1 MTPHPHT
8 GIALLLIGA
17 VLVWAIVRRAR
28 LAIGRQALHPRPLRI
43 RTFFMMLGIALLLM
57 AALHQRLLLIA
68 ESTGLFVGLG
78 LSLLGL
84 RLTRFEDVGTQRYFQ
99 PNLYIGLTLTLLFIV
114 RIGWRFVLLRQGL
127 QSNPDV
133 GAGAMQAVTASP
145 LTAALMLCLLGY
157 YGGYYIGLLRRAA
170 QPAPLPEA

>member
-8 GIALLLIGA
+8 GIALILIGA

-28 LAIGRQALHPRPLRI
+28 LAIGRQALHTRPLRI

-68 ESTGLFVGLG
+68 ESTGLFV
-78 LSLLGL
+78 GL

-127 QSNPDV
+127 QSNPDI

-170 QPAPLPEA
+170 QPALLPEA